1 MFIKFKYHIITTNRG
16 NIGGENIIIRQMSVE
31 DLYDLK
37 KIEISEY
44 LDLYLEYLDMERLI
58 MEETLYSLS
67 RNFMNCFEKKISKLN
82 YIKILREFKQ
92 NKNKIKI
99 FIKKRK
105 KDPPSIRQIELI
117 PISTVNYLIID
128 CIRVLRI

>member
-1 MFIKFKYHIITTNRG
+1 M
-16 NIGGENIIIRQMSVE
+16 GGENIIIRQMSVE

-92 NKNKIKI
+92 NKNIIKI

-105 KDPPSIRQIELI
+105 KNPPSIRQIESI